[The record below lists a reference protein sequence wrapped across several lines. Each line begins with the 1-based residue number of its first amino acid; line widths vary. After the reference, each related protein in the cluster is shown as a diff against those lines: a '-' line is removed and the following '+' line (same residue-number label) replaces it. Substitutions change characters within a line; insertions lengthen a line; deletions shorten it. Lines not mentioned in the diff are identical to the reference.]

1 MPLFSFVELF
11 FQVHRRGTIV
21 RMNKLGD
28 DMVMVEKEDG
38 GHPGMNDGHH
48 EQEVYI

>member
-1 MPLFSFVELF
+1 
-11 FQVHRRGTIV
+11 
-21 RMNKLGD
+21 MNKMGD

-48 EQEVYI
+48 EQEVRVRE